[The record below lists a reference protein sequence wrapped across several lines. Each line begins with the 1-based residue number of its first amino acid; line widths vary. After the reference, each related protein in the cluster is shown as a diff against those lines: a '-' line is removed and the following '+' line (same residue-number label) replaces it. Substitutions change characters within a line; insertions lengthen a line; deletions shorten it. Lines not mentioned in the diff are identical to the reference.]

1 MAIVVTQ
8 NTGSGNYTEGW
19 HNVEV
24 SKAKRGD
31 YNGSGFVDLWFKD
44 FPETLKCRVWEARN
58 QEGEEFSVTNMI
70 RYANPNVLEELPDKD
85 GAAVAKLDDSN
96 ESLTGKKLQVLF
108 YKNAKGYTEV
118 SQKVAPAV
126 PFENIIDNMTEQ
138 RIEGIKA
145 SAEKYQAKRNEANK
159 PVDTTDSTDSEVPF

>member
-1 MAIVVTQ
+1 
-8 NTGSGNYTEGW
+8 
-19 HNVEV
+19 
-24 SKAKRGD
+24 
-31 YNGSGFVDLWFKD
+31 
-44 FPETLKCRVWEARN
+44 
-58 QEGEEFSVTNMI
+58 MI

-159 PVDTTDSTDSEVPF
+159 PVDTTDSADSEVPF

>member
-108 YKNAKGYTEV
+108 YKNANGYAEV
-118 SQKVAPAV
+118 AQKVAPAV
-126 PFENIIDNMTEQ
+126 PFENAVDKYTED
-138 RIEGIKA
+138 RIENIKQA
-145 SAEKYQAKRNEANK
+145 AEKYIAGRTQK
-159 PVDTTDSTDSEVPF
+159 PADSTATADPF